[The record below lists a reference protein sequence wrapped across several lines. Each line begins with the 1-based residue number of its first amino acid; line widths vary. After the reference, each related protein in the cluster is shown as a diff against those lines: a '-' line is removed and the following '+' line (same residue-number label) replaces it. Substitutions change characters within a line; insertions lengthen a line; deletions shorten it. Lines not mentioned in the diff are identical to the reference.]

1 MRNFGQPSRFE
12 WWAVFSFAIIHKK
25 GCVMT
30 KKAAFHNDEV
40 VLDIH
45 DRPKLGSWLGL
56 SVQHLFSMFH
66 GIGANPGGIKS
77 RYCAV

>member
-1 MRNFGQPSRFE
+1 
-12 WWAVFSFAIIHKK
+12 
-25 GCVMT
+25 MT

-56 SVQHLFSMFH
+56 SVQHLFSMF
-66 GIGANPGGIKS
+66 GSTVLVCLALVLG
-77 RYCAV
+77 R